1 VKQTVALLK
10 GTAICPLAVTS
21 PPANRL
27 LTSPPQPWRQPWRLQ
42 NEEDMSYWFNL
53 LYVSPLIGPAAN
65 ADESDAGQIAS

>member
-10 GTAICPLAVTS
+10 RTAICPLAVTS

-27 LTSPPQPWRQPWRLQ
+27 LTSPPQPWRLQ

-53 LYVSPLIGPAAN
+53 LYVSFDWTG
-65 ADESDAGQIAS
+65 G